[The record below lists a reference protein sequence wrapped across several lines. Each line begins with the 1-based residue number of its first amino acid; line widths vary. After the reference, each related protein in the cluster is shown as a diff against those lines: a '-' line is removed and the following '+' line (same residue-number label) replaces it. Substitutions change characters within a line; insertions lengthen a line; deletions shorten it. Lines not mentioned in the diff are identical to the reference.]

1 MGKSTGAGSLAVW
14 VHKLQSVE
22 FVEYSSAYYTGKAGK
37 IGAGLQ
43 GYDLN
48 VAAKEAGLVFLAGA
62 CASVGTVGGYTQGG
76 GHSPLSNLYGLSA
89 DQVLEWEVVDGRG
102 NLLVAT
108 PESHSGRYFQR
119 YRLPEIAND

>member
-1 MGKSTGAGSLAVW
+1 MGKSTGAGSLAIW
-14 VHKLQSVE
+14 TRQLQSVE
-22 FVEYSSAYYTGKAGK
+22 FVDYNSTYYTGKAGK

-48 VAAKEAGLVFLAGA
+48 VAAKKAGLVFLAGA

-102 NLLVAT
+102 NVLTAT
-108 PESHSGRYFQR
+108 PESNSGRSFEE
-119 YRLPEIAND
+119 L